1 MWSTADIIHV
11 CRGNSPAMWT
21 RFRIN
26 KFSDHTNKLPSA
38 GNTLI
43 SLLNRAG
50 NCLQAFWEKPQ
61 QFGFPSLSYT
71 GKNLSSKLHGN
82 SYCPN
87 VEFYFMCT
95 VWWWLQIPRC
105 VKLKIIK
112 IFIQDWLKSVMQS
125 IYVQFM
131 KNCEN
136 TLKKECVV
144 LSFLLQT
151 IIIISS
157 SSYCSSSCTIT
168 ITCLCFLLPSDFLF
182 LRNLSQHVLSNL
194 KYHNKYIFEP
204 MTLSKCMCVQHPH
217 GVSHPLDQCV
227 LSLR

>member
-1 MWSTADIIHV
+1 
-11 CRGNSPAMWT
+11 
-21 RFRIN
+21 
-26 KFSDHTNKLPSA
+26 
-38 GNTLI
+38 
-43 SLLNRAG
+43 
-50 NCLQAFWEKPQ
+50 
-61 QFGFPSLSYT
+61 
-71 GKNLSSKLHGN
+71 
-82 SYCPN
+82 
-87 VEFYFMCT
+87 
-95 VWWWLQIPRC
+95 
-105 VKLKIIK
+105 
-112 IFIQDWLKSVMQS
+112 MQS

-151 IIIISS
+151 IIIICSISSSSNSSSSSSNSSS

-204 MTLSKCMCVQHPH
+204 ITLSKRMCVQHPH
-217 GVSHPLDQCV
+217 GVSHPLDQCI